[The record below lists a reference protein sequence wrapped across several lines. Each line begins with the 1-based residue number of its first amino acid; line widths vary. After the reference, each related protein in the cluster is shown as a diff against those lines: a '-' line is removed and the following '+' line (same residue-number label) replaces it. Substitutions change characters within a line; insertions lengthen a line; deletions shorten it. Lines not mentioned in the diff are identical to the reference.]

1 MSTKSTSKL
10 PLSAT
15 VESHQ
20 VSKKMTSLD
29 KSSTCEKNSRT
40 RKSSKILGAD
50 SISKEKDCS
59 PYWNEYCME
68 LNSHL
73 WSPTKTVLLDSA
85 LNSSSTLLNQMVENS
100 WFSIELN
107 QAPNK
112 NLYRISQ
119 QSLQSFRSECM
130 DSEDI
135 LTKSKKIKI
144 YPTKEQAKIFSRWFG
159 TARYTYNKAVELL
172 KQPGSVA
179 AWRSI
184 KGDLISSL
192 PEWSKEIPY
201 QIKSIA
207 IRDCCKSVSN
217 AKIKC
222 KETGIPQTVH
232 FKKRRDPVKSCY
244 IPKAAITDRGLYY
257 TLTKELKWS
266 EDLPEDLCDARLIK
280 YNGRYYVSVPYK
292 VTVLNSE
299 NQGRI
304 VALDPGIRNFIS
316 FYSDQFCGKI
326 GAGDFKRI
334 FRLCRVLDKLQSI
347 LLKPLSFYKRSRIK
361 AACGRLRWKI
371 WDLVS
376 ELHHKAALFFV
387 KNFDVILLPTF
398 EVSQMVRRE
407 LRKINSKSARQMLTL
422 GHFRFKQ
429 FIKHKAFEF
438 GKLVV
443 DVSEAFTSKTISWT
457 GEIIE
462 GLGGRR
468 IIQSKIDRQIMDRDY
483 NGARGIFFRALVDSP
498 ISGLDFEIN

>member
-1 MSTKSTSKL
+1 
-10 PLSAT
+10 
-15 VESHQ
+15 
-20 VSKKMTSLD
+20 
-29 KSSTCEKNSRT
+29 
-40 RKSSKILGAD
+40 
-50 SISKEKDCS
+50 
-59 PYWNEYCME
+59 
-68 LNSHL
+68 
-73 WSPTKTVLLDSA
+73 
-85 LNSSSTLLNQMVENS
+85 MVENS

-112 NLYRISQ
+112 NFYRISR
-119 QSLQSFRSECM
+119 QSLQSFRAECT

-135 LTKSKKIKI
+135 LTKSKRIRI
-144 YPTKEQAKIFSRWFG
+144 YPTKKQKVIFSRWFG
-159 TARYTYNKAVELL
+159 TVRYTYNKTVELL
-172 KQPGSVA
+172 RQPGSYA
-179 AWRSI
+179 AWKSI
-184 KGDLISSL
+184 KEELLNSL
-192 PEWSKEIPY
+192 PEWAKEIPY

-217 AKIKC
+217 AKIKF
-222 KETGIPQTVH
+222 KKTGIPQTVH
-232 FKKRRDPVKSCY
+232 FKKRKNPFKSCY
-244 IPKAAITDRGLYY
+244 IPKSAISESGLYY

-266 EDLPEDLCDARLIK
+266 ENLPEEFCDARLIK

-292 VTVLNSE
+292 AAIYNSE

-347 LLKPLSFYKRSRIK
+347 LSKPLSFYKRARIK
-361 AACGRLRWKI
+361 TACGRIRWKI

-376 ELHHKAALFFV
+376 ELHHKTALFFV

-398 EVSQMVRRE
+398 EVSQMVRKE
-407 LRKINSKSARQMLTL
+407 LRKIKSKTARQMLTL

-429 FIKHKAFEF
+429 FLKHKAFEF

-443 DVSEAFTSKTISWT
+443 DVSEAFTSKTVSWT

-462 GLGGRR
+462 DLGGRR
-468 IIQSKIDRQIMDRDY
+468 IIQSKIDGEIMDRDY

-498 ISGLDFEIN
+498 ISRLVFEIN

>member
-1 MSTKSTSKL
+1 MKSEIET
-10 PLSAT
+10 
-15 VESHQ
+15 
-20 VSKKMTSLD
+20 
-29 KSSTCEKNSRT
+29 
-40 RKSSKILGAD
+40 
-50 SISKEKDCS
+50 KEKDCS
-59 PYWNEYCME
+59 PYWNDHCVE
-68 LNSHL
+68 LNSYL
-73 WSPTKTVLLDSA
+73 WSPVSTNLSDSKVSLNSA
-85 LNSSSTLLNQMVENS
+85 LSNEMLCDS

-107 QAPNK
+107 QAPNG

-119 QSLQSFRSECM
+119 QSLQSLRAEIMKEESAENT
-130 DSEDI
+130 
-135 LTKSKKIKI
+135 LTKTRKIRI
-144 YPTKEQAKIFSRWFG
+144 YPTKQQRIIFSRWFG
-159 TARYTYNKAVELL
+159 TARYTYNKTVELL

-184 KGDLISSL
+184 KGDLLNSL

-207 IRDCCKSVSN
+207 IRDCCKSVTA

-232 FKKRRDPVKSCY
+232 FKKRRDPLKSCY
-244 IPKAAITDRGLYY
+244 IPKSAVTDRGLYY

-266 EDLPEDLCDARLIK
+266 EELPESFCDARLIK
-280 YNGRYYVSVPYK
+280 YNGRYYVSAPYK
-292 VTVLNSE
+292 ATVLNSE

-304 VALDPGIRNFIS
+304 VALDPGVRNFIS

-347 LLKPLSFYKRSRIK
+347 LSKPLSFYKRARIK
-361 AACGRLRWKI
+361 ATCGRIRWKI

-376 ELHHKAALFFV
+376 ELHHKTALFFV

-407 LRKINSKSARQMLTL
+407 LRKIKSKTARQMLTL

-429 FIKHKAFEF
+429 FLKHKAFEF
-438 GKLVV
+438 GKIVV
-443 DVSEAFTSKTISWT
+443 DVSEAFTSKTVSWT

-462 GLGGRR
+462 DLGGRR
-468 IIQSKIDRQIMDRDY
+468 TIQSKIDGQIMDRDY

-498 ISGLDFEIN
+498 ISDLVFEIN